1 MHRIHRSPWLLA
13 VLLVWPI
20 AAAALTVDHPEPDL
34 LLGADSDYAL
44 SAPSGL
50 PDGSWRR
57 SHAHSVNAGIDASS
71 LWLRT
76 RFELTAAALSGG
88 ERRWFYSLGTGSLDE
103 VEFFHF
109 IDDQLVAR
117 ERAGTLVPTSLHPVG
132 HWELSFPVLVRPGE
146 HEIRVR
152 ITSGSGIAVEPALR
166 APVGWFRHVS
176 LAQLA
181 MGAALGILLA
191 VALYNLAAFTLIRE
205 RSFLLFAMTLVAAI
219 CWRAADIGFV
229 WQYLLGEAT
238 RLHPVIARGA
248 GTLTVG
254 GVVLIT
260 LEQLRLWQWSRGW
273 TLLLCGLLVL
283 MTLLLATPL
292 FDRLPGLA
300 LFALLATPV
309 MCCVVSVLALQ
320 RRLPGS
326 SLQLLSNLCFT
337 MLPLLLFLRGWGQVP
352 LNTFTYHLPDFALVA
367 LGVLTSLALARR
379 LNDEKAERLAAQGEA
394 QSRGRFLANMSHEIR
409 TPLNAVVGFAEL
421 LSQTPLEGEQRT
433 YVDRIKLS
441 SGNLLGV
448 INDVLDYAK
457 IEAGKLRLD
466 YKPLQLAK
474 VASEALLLFE
484 ENAGAKGLKTRLE
497 LDASVPDW
505 VLGDAMRLSQILNNL
520 LSNAIKFTDSG
531 SVVVRIRSHK
541 IYRYQ
546 GLETADI
553 ELAVVDSGIGLT
565 HEQQSR
571 LFQPFEQA
579 SADTAR
585 QFGGTG
591 LGLSICAELVELMG
605 GRIQVTSEAGQG
617 STFTVRLPMTLA
629 DVQPAADAQQ
639 PSQRLDL
646 ASVRLLL
653 VEDNATN
660 ALLAKTTLR
669 KFGAEVLVANHG
681 EEALSVL
688 MQKPV
693 DAVLMD
699 CQMPVMDGFD
709 ATRAIRT
716 RLGLGQLPIIAMTA
730 NALSGDRERCLEAGM
745 NDYIA
750 KPFQTE
756 QVLDVLGRWLPGQGT
771 ASSPAQGGAQS
782 SASAAASSSSSA
794 S

>member
-1 MHRIHRSPWLLA
+1 MTRACCLAGLLLA
-13 VLLVWPI
+13 WPL
-20 AAAALTVDHPEPDL
+20 AAAALTVERPGPDL
-34 LLGADSDYAL
+34 LLGADSEYAM

-50 PDGSWRR
+50 PEEPWQPGRGASI
-57 SHAHSVNAGIDASS
+57 NAGIDATS
-71 LWLRT
+71 LWLRS
-76 RFELTAAALSGG
+76 RFEVTDAALSGG
-88 ERRWFYSLGTGSLDE
+88 ERRWYYTLGTGSLAE
-103 VEFFHF
+103 AEFFHF
-109 IDDQLVAR
+109 IDGQLVAR
-117 ERAGTLVPTSLHPVG
+117 ERAGTQVPTSLHPVS
-132 HWELSFPVLVRPGE
+132 HWELSFPVLVRPGQ

-152 ITSGSGIAVEPALR
+152 VTSSGGIAVEPALR
-166 APVGWFRHVS
+166 APVSWFHQVS
-176 LAQLA
+176 RAQLA
-181 MGAALGILLA
+181 TGAVLGILLA
-191 VALYNLAAFTLIRE
+191 VALYNLVAFALIRE
-205 RSFLLFAMTLVAAI
+205 RSFLLFAMTLMAAI
-219 CWRAADIGFV
+219 CWRAADIGFA
-229 WQYLLGEAT
+229 WQYVLGEAT

-248 GTLTVG
+248 GALTVG

-260 LEQLRLWQWSRGW
+260 LEQLRLWHWSRPW
-273 TLLLCGLLVL
+273 TLLLCSLLVF
-283 MTLLLATPL
+283 MTLLVATPL
-292 FDRLPGLA
+292 FDLAPGTGLLA
-300 LFALLATPV
+300 LLFTPLL
-309 MCCVVSVLALQ
+309 CCVVSALALQ

-326 SLQLLSNLCFT
+326 ALQLLSTLCFT
-337 MLPLLLFLRGWGQVP
+337 ILPLLLFLRAWGQVP
-352 LNTFTYHLPDFALVA
+352 LNVFTYHLPDFALVA

-379 LNDEKAERLAAQGEA
+379 LNDEKSERLAAQGEA

-421 LSQTPLEGEQRT
+421 LSQTRLDGEQQT

-441 SGNLLGV
+441 SGSLLGV

-457 IEAGKLRLD
+457 IEAGKLNLD

-484 ENAGAKGLKTRLE
+484 ENAGAKGLHTRLD

-520 LSNAIKFTDSG
+520 LSNAIKFTESG

-541 IYRYQ
+541 VYRYQ
-546 GLETADI
+546 GLDSADI

-565 HEQQSR
+565 DEQQSR

-605 GRIQVTSEAGQG
+605 GRIQVASEAGQG
-617 STFTVRLPMTLA
+617 STFSVRLPMPLA
-629 DVQPAADAQQ
+629 AVQPSADAEQN
-639 PSQRLDL
+639 STRIDL
-646 ASVRLLL
+646 AAVRLLL

-660 ALLAKTTLR
+660 ALLAKTTLK

-709 ATRAIRT
+709 ATRAIRS
-716 RLGLGQLPIIAMTA
+716 RLGLAELPVIAMTA

-756 QVLDVLGRWLPGQGT
+756 QVLEVLSRWLPDGASPPGAGT
-771 ASSPAQGGAQS
+771 DQPGLLE
-782 SASAAASSSSSA
+782 SAAASSSSSA